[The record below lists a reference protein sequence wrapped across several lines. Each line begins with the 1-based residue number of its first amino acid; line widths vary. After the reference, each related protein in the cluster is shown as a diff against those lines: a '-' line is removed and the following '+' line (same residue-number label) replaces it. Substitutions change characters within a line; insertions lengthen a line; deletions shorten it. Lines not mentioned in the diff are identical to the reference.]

1 MMRLELVAKDIAVK
15 LNSSSLDKIRI
26 ASIVACQ
33 LALDEVLISN
43 VYVINAFDQLK
54 RDGSL
59 PADVIDKLN
68 GIVLS
73 LDDQYFELQESF
85 DDNVREKA
93 LILFMQARAV
103 SAISFAAGD
112 EIVTSSMESIYEAS
126 AAVTD
131 ADGLFE
137 KVMQVLA

>member
-1 MMRLELVAKDIAVK
+1 MMRLELVAKDITVK

-68 GIVLS
+68 EIVLS

-131 ADGLFE
+131 VDGLFE

>member
-1 MMRLELVAKDIAVK
+1 MMRLELVAENTAVK
-15 LNSSSLDKIRI
+15 LKSSSSDKMRI
-26 ASIVACQ
+26 ASIIACQ

-54 RDGSL
+54 RDGFLSVE
-59 PADVIDKLN
+59 VINELN
-68 GIVLS
+68 EIVLA

-85 DDNVREKA
+85 DDDVRKKA
-93 LILFMQARAV
+93 LVLFVQARAI

-112 EIVTSSMESIYEAS
+112 EILTSSMESIYEAS
-126 AAVTD
+126 TAVTD

>member
-54 RDGSL
+54 RDGFLS
-59 PADVIDKLN
+59 ADVIDKLN
-68 GIVLS
+68 EIVLS

-126 AAVTD
+126 TAVTD

>member
-1 MMRLELVAKDIAVK
+1 MTRLELVAKDIAVK

-59 PADVIDKLN
+59 PTDVIDKLN
-68 GIVLS
+68 EIVLS

-131 ADGLFE
+131 VDGLFE

>member
-59 PADVIDKLN
+59 PTDVIDKLN
-68 GIVLS
+68 EIVLS

-131 ADGLFE
+131 VDGLFE